1 MKNLKKITIKED
13 ATIERALIAISK
25 GEIKIV
31 IVVDNKGKLIGTL
44 TDGDIRRGFLKG
56 LSISNSVN
64 SLINRK
70 PLIGKRDTNR
80 KKLIDIAISKKIQQI
95 PVVDDSGKV
104 IEVIL
109 TDEISKKKDKS
120 NKVLIMAGGRGLRLR
135 PLTKNMPKPMLKVG
149 NKPILQ
155 TIIEK
160 FKDSGYVNFIICV
173 NYKSQIIQNYFGNG
187 NKFGVNIEYY
197 KEKKRMGTAGS
208 LGLIKKKL
216 TDPFFVINGDILTNL
231 DFEKLFDYH
240 KANSATA
247 TMCIKEYNI
256 NLPYGE
262 IKLNKKK
269 IKSINE
275 KPNYKFFVNS
285 GIYIFDPKC
294 TRLIPK
300 KIYDMPQ
307 LFKKL
312 IKKKFKVVSFPLGEY
327 WLDIGR
333 LADFKKANEEFKY
346 NL

>member
-256 NLPYGE
+256 YLMA
-262 IKLNKKK
+262 K
-269 IKSINE
+269 
-275 KPNYKFFVNS
+275 
-285 GIYIFDPKC
+285 
-294 TRLIPK
+294 
-300 KIYDMPQ
+300 
-307 LFKKL
+307 
-312 IKKKFKVVSFPLGEY
+312 
-327 WLDIGR
+327 
-333 LADFKKANEEFKY
+333 
-346 NL
+346 